1 MSPFCFKKPH
11 PFGYQGIDHF
21 CCIKVNWVIYSNSE
35 IIQKTSLFNFYR
47 KDLQNMKKYSLG
59 KTGITVTEMCFG
71 TLPIGP
77 LQANISVEKGARLIR
92 TALEKGINFIDTAE
106 AYKTYPHIRKALE
119 GYNDEVIIA
128 TKSSAK
134 TYKKMEQSIKDAL
147 ESLGRSYIDIFLL
160 HAARVTPSVFE
171 ERVGA
176 LKCLQD
182 YKAKGVIRAIG
193 ISTHAVGIVRRAAE
207 VKEIDIIFPIINK
220 LGMGIIGGSV
230 DDMVEAISK
239 AHKVGKSLYA
249 MKALAGGHLIDQLEE
264 SFNFV
269 RNIKGISSVAVG
281 MVNQEELELNLKIFN
296 DEEIPQ
302 ELLTQKVKPN
312 KRLFILSLCKGCGT
326 CVKVCPNYA
335 LSLENGKAV
344 VDHKLC
350 ILCGY
355 CNPVCPEFAIR
366 LI

>member
-1 MSPFCFKKPH
+1 
-11 PFGYQGIDHF
+11 
-21 CCIKVNWVIYSNSE
+21 
-35 IIQKTSLFNFYR
+35 
-47 KDLQNMKKYSLG
+47 MKKYSLG
-59 KTGITVTEMCFG
+59 KTEIKVTELCFG
-71 TLPIGP
+71 ALPIGP
-77 LQANISVEKGARLIR
+77 LQSNISVEKGAKLIR
-92 TALEKGINFIDTAE
+92 ASLERGINFIDTAE
-106 AYKTYPHIRKALE
+106 VYKTYPYIRKALE
-119 GYNDEVIIA
+119 DYNGEVIIA
-128 TKSSAK
+128 TKSNAK

-171 ERVGA
+171 ERAGA
-176 LKCLQD
+176 FQCLND

-193 ISTHAVGIVRRAAE
+193 ISTHAVGIVRRATE
-207 VKEIDIIFPIINK
+207 IKEIDVIFPIINK
-220 LGMGIIGGSV
+220 LGMGIIGGSA
-230 DDMVEAISK
+230 DNMVKAISEAYK
-239 AHKVGKSLYA
+239 AGKGLYA

-269 RNIKGISSVAVG
+269 RNIKGISSIAVG
-281 MVNQEELELNLKIFN
+281 MVDQEELELNLKIFN

-302 ELLTQKVKPN
+302 ELLTQKIKPS
-312 KRLFILSLCKGCGT
+312 KRLLILSFCKGCGT
-326 CVKVCPNYA
+326 CVKTCPNNA

>member
-1 MSPFCFKKPH
+1 
-11 PFGYQGIDHF
+11 
-21 CCIKVNWVIYSNSE
+21 
-35 IIQKTSLFNFYR
+35 
-47 KDLQNMKKYSLG
+47 MKKYSLG
-59 KTGITVTEMCFG
+59 KTEIKVTELCFG
-71 TLPIGP
+71 ALPIGP
-77 LQANISVEKGARLIR
+77 LQSNISVEKGAKLIR
-92 TALEKGINFIDTAE
+92 AALKGGINFIDTAE
-106 AYKTYPHIRKALE
+106 AYETYSHIRKALE
-119 GYNDEVIIA
+119 GYNGEVIIA
-128 TKSSAK
+128 TKASAE

-171 ERVGA
+171 ERAGA
-176 LKCLQD
+176 LKCLND

-193 ISTHAVGIVRRAAE
+193 ISTHVMEIVSRAAE

-220 LGMGIIGGSV
+220 LGMGIVDGSV
-230 DDMVEAISK
+230 DDMVKAISE
-239 AHKVGKSLYA
+239 AYKVGKGLYA

-269 RNIKGISSVAVG
+269 RNIKGISSIAVG
-281 MVNQEELELNLKIFN
+281 MVNQKELELNLKIFN

-302 ELLTQKVKPN
+302 ELLTQKIKPG
-312 KRLFILSLCKGCGT
+312 KRLFILSFCKGCGT
-326 CVKVCPNYA
+326 CVKTCPNNA

>member
-1 MSPFCFKKPH
+1 
-11 PFGYQGIDHF
+11 
-21 CCIKVNWVIYSNSE
+21 
-35 IIQKTSLFNFYR
+35 
-47 KDLQNMKKYSLG
+47 MKKYSLG
-59 KTGITVTEMCFG
+59 KTEIKVTELCFG
-71 TLPIGP
+71 ALPIGP
-77 LQANISVEKGARLIR
+77 LQANISVEKGAKLIR
-92 TALEKGINFIDTAE
+92 AALERGINFIDTAE
-106 AYKTYPHIRKALE
+106 AYKTYSHIKKALE
-119 GYNDEVIIA
+119 GYNGEVIIA

-134 TYKKMEQSIKDAL
+134 IYKKMEQSIKDAL

>member
-1 MSPFCFKKPH
+1 
-11 PFGYQGIDHF
+11 
-21 CCIKVNWVIYSNSE
+21 
-35 IIQKTSLFNFYR
+35 
-47 KDLQNMKKYSLG
+47 MKKYSLG
-59 KTGITVTEMCFG
+59 KTEIAVTEMCFG
-71 TLPIGP
+71 ALPIGP
-77 LQANISVEKGARLIR
+77 LQANISVEKGAKLIR
-92 TALEKGINFIDTAE
+92 ATLERGINFIDTAE

-119 GYNDEVIIA
+119 GYNKEVIIT
-128 TKSSAK
+128 TKSSAR

-160 HAARVTPSVFE
+160 HTARVTHSVFE
-171 ERVGA
+171 ERAGA
-176 LKCLQD
+176 FQCLKD
-182 YKAKGVIRAIG
+182 YKAKGTIRATG

-207 VKEIDIIFPIINK
+207 IKEIDIIFPIINK
-220 LGMGIIGGSV
+220 LGMGIIDGSI
-230 DDMVEAISK
+230 DDMVKAISE
-239 AHKVGKSLYA
+239 AHRAGKGLYA

-269 RNIKGISSVAVG
+269 RSIKGISSIAVG

-296 DEEIPQ
+296 DEKIPQ
-302 ELLTQKVKPN
+302 ELLTQKIKPG

-326 CVKVCPNYA
+326 CVKTCPNNA

-344 VDHKLC
+344 VDQKLC

>member
-1 MSPFCFKKPH
+1 
-11 PFGYQGIDHF
+11 
-21 CCIKVNWVIYSNSE
+21 
-35 IIQKTSLFNFYR
+35 
-47 KDLQNMKKYSLG
+47 MKKNYLG
-59 KTGITVTEMCFG
+59 KTGISVTEMCFG
-71 TLPIGP
+71 VLPIGP
-77 LQANISVEKGARLIR
+77 LQANISVEKGAKLIR
-92 TALEKGINFIDTAE
+92 TALERGINFIDTAE

-128 TKSSAK
+128 TKSSAE

-147 ESLGRSYIDIFLL
+147 ESLGRTYIDIFHL
-160 HAARVTPSVFE
+160 HAARVTSSVFE
-171 ERVGA
+171 EREGA
-176 LKCLQD
+176 LRCLKD
-182 YKAKGVIRAIG
+182 YKTKGVIRAIG
-193 ISTHAVGIVRRAAE
+193 ISTHAVGAVRRAAE
-207 VKEIDIIFPIINK
+207 IEEIDIIFPIINK
-220 LGMGIIGGSV
+220 LGMGILGGSV
-230 DDMVEAISK
+230 DDMVKAISE
-239 AHKVGKSLYA
+239 AHNAGKGLYV

-269 RNIKGISSVAVG
+269 RNIKGISSIAIG

-296 DEEIPQ
+296 DEDISQ
-302 ELLTQKVKPN
+302 ELLTQKIKPG

-326 CVKVCPNYA
+326 CVKTCPNNA
-335 LSLENGKAV
+335 LSLQNGKAV

>member
-1 MSPFCFKKPH
+1 
-11 PFGYQGIDHF
+11 
-21 CCIKVNWVIYSNSE
+21 
-35 IIQKTSLFNFYR
+35 
-47 KDLQNMKKYSLG
+47 MKKCSLG
-59 KTGITVTEMCFG
+59 KTGIKVTEMCFG
-71 TLPIGP
+71 ALPIGP
-77 LQANISVEKGARLIR
+77 LQANISVEEGAKLIR
-92 TALEKGINFIDTAE
+92 ASLKRGINFIDTAE
-106 AYKTYPHIRKALE
+106 AYKTYPHIKKALE
-119 GYNDEVIIA
+119 GYDGEVIIA
-128 TKSSAK
+128 TKSSAQ

-171 ERVGA
+171 ERAGA
-176 LKCLQD
+176 LQCLQD
-182 YKAKGVIRAIG
+182 YKAKGTIRAIG

-207 VKEIDIIFPIINK
+207 IKEIDIIFPIINK
-220 LGMGIIGGSV
+220 LGMGILGGTA
-230 DDMVEAISK
+230 DDMIKAISEAYK
-239 AHKVGKSLYA
+239 AGKGIYA

-269 RNIKGISSVAVG
+269 RNIEGISSVAVG

-296 DEEIPQ
+296 DEKITQ
-302 ELLTQKVKPN
+302 ELLTQKIKPG
-312 KRLFILSLCKGCGT
+312 KELIILSFCKGCGT
-326 CVKVCPNYA
+326 CVKTCPNNA

>member
-1 MSPFCFKKPH
+1 
-11 PFGYQGIDHF
+11 
-21 CCIKVNWVIYSNSE
+21 
-35 IIQKTSLFNFYR
+35 
-47 KDLQNMKKYSLG
+47 MKKYSLG
-59 KTGITVTEMCFG
+59 KTEIKVTELCFG
-71 TLPIGP
+71 ALPIGP
-77 LQANISVEKGARLIR
+77 LQSNISVEKGAKLIR
-92 TALEKGINFIDTAE
+92 AALKGGINFIDTAE
-106 AYKTYPHIRKALE
+106 AYETYSHIRKALE
-119 GYNDEVIIA
+119 GYNGEVIIA
-128 TKSSAK
+128 TKSSAE

-147 ESLGRSYIDIFLL
+147 ESLNRTYIDIFLL

-171 ERVGA
+171 ERAGA
-176 LKCLQD
+176 LKCLND

-193 ISTHAVGIVRRAAE
+193 ISTHVMEIVSRAAE

-220 LGMGIIGGSV
+220 LGMGIIDGSV
-230 DDMVEAISK
+230 DDMVKAISG
-239 AHKVGKSLYA
+239 AHRVRKGLYA

-269 RNIKGISSVAVG
+269 RNIKGISSIAVG
-281 MVNQEELELNLKIFN
+281 MVNQKELELNLKIFN

-302 ELLTQKVKPN
+302 ELLTQKIKPG
-312 KRLFILSLCKGCGT
+312 KRLLISSFCKGCGT
-326 CVKVCPNYA
+326 CVKTCPNNA

>member
-1 MSPFCFKKPH
+1 
-11 PFGYQGIDHF
+11 
-21 CCIKVNWVIYSNSE
+21 
-35 IIQKTSLFNFYR
+35 
-47 KDLQNMKKYSLG
+47 MKKYSLG
-59 KTGITVTEMCFG
+59 KTEIKVTELCFG
-71 TLPIGP
+71 ALPIGP
-77 LQANISVEKGARLIR
+77 LQSNISVEKGAKLIR
-92 TALEKGINFIDTAE
+92 AALKGGINFIDTAE
-106 AYKTYPHIRKALE
+106 AYETYSHIRKALE
-119 GYNDEVIIA
+119 GYNGEVIIA
-128 TKSSAK
+128 TKSSAE

-171 ERVGA
+171 ERAGA
-176 LKCLQD
+176 LKCLND

-193 ISTHAVGIVRRAAE
+193 ISTHVMEIVSRAAE

-220 LGMGIIGGSV
+220 LGMGIVDGSV
-230 DDMVEAISK
+230 DDMVKAISE
-239 AHKVGKSLYA
+239 AHKVGKGLYA
-249 MKALAGGHLIDQLEE
+249 MKVLAGGHLIDQLEE

-269 RNIKGISSVAVG
+269 RNIRGISSIAVG

-302 ELLTQKVKPN
+302 ELLTQKIKPG
-312 KRLFILSLCKGCGT
+312 KRLLISSFCKGCGT
-326 CVKVCPNYA
+326 CVKTCPNNA